1 MKNRLFKKVYIMDII
16 DKADKVIRSLVG
28 TVVSC
33 ARDKTVTILI
43 ERRVKHPLVGKV
55 VKKFKKYH
63 AHDENNQYKTGDKV
77 VIVES
82 KPISKTK
89 SWIVKGLA

>member
-1 MKNRLFKKVYIMDII
+1 MAKV
-16 DKADKVIRSLVG
+16 VRSYVG
-28 TVVSC
+28 KVVSDV
-33 ARDKTVTILI
+33 RDKTITVLV
-43 ERRVKHPLVGKV
+43 ERRVKHPLYGKI

-63 AHDENNQYKTGDKV
+63 AHDENNQYKNGDVV

-89 SWIVKGLA
+89 SWIVNSLVEKA

>member
-1 MKNRLFKKVYIMDII
+1 MTN
-16 DKADKVIRSLVG
+16 KVIRSYIGKVVSDAANK
-28 TVVSC
+28 TVV
-33 ARDKTVTILI
+33 VVV
-43 ERRVKHPLVGKV
+43 ERRVKHPLFGKI

-63 AHDENNQYKTGDKV
+63 AHDENNQYKSGDVV

-89 SWIVKGLA
+89 SWIVQSMAEKA